1 MSASINRICICILYL
16 YSSVFVCKI
25 FTIFNEKME
34 NGGVIIVNRLSGI
47 DLFVVL
53 DMKWL

>member
-1 MSASINRICICILYL
+1 MPASINLISICIH
-16 YSSVFVCKI
+16 F
-25 FTIFNEKME
+25 FNEKME